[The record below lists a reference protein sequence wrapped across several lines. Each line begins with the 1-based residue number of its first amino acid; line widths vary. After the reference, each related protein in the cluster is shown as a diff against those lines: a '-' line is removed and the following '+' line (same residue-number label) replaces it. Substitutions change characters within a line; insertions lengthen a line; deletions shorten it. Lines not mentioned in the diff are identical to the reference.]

1 MQAAILPKA
10 CGGSGV
16 AWPGFQRPG
25 FANDTITAFG
35 FNRIALCEKS
45 T

>member
-16 AWPGFQRPG
+16 ALPVLQRPG
-25 FANDTITAFG
+25 FANDTTTFG